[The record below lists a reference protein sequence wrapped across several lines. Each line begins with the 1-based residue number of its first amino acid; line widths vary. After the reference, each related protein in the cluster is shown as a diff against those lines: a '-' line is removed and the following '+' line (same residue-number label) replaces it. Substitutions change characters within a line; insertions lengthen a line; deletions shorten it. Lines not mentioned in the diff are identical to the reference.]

1 MPSSPNAAIGHE
13 RPGPLPGGSLMNS
26 IVFTHFEVPD
36 EGAAPLTVA
45 LDRLSAWLDA
55 ERDTLGRVL
64 AQAGQLQTSSALE
77 ALDQLHL
84 EPGHGPAE
92 IRELLEHALVL
103 LEVLLGNLRDM
114 SCRQA
119 TISAWGGPGP
129 AAFDTHVRW
138 SGARLEDIVATL
150 KRALAA

>member
-1 MPSSPNAAIGHE
+1 
-13 RPGPLPGGSLMNS
+13 MNY
-26 IVFTHFEVPD
+26 IFFTRFEAPA
-36 EGAAPLTVA
+36 EGAARLTLA
-45 LDRLSAWLDA
+45 LERLSAWLDA
-55 ERDTLGRVL
+55 ERDTLGGLL
-64 AQAGQLQTSSALE
+64 AQTGQSQTSSAFE
-77 ALDQLHL
+77 ELDQLHL

-92 IRELLEHALVL
+92 IRELLEHALTL

>member
-1 MPSSPNAAIGHE
+1 
-13 RPGPLPGGSLMNS
+13 MNS
-26 IVFTHFEVPD
+26 IIFTHFEVPD

-45 LDRLSAWLDA
+45 LDRLSAWLDV

-64 AQAGQLQTSSALE
+64 AQAGQLQASNALE

-103 LEVLLGNLRDM
+103 LEVLLGTLRGM
-114 SCRQA
+114 SCRQG
-119 TISAWGGPGP
+119 TISAWGLPGP
-129 AAFDTHVRW
+129 AAFDMHVRW
-138 SGARLEDIVATL
+138 SGARLEDITITL
-150 KRALAA
+150 ERALAT